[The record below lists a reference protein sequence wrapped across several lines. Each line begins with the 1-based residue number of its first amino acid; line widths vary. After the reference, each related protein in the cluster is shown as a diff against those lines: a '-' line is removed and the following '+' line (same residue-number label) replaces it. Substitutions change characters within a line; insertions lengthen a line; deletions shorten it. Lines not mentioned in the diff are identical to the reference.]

1 MTTSIHSI
9 LEEFREAATSNRD
22 LGDKFEKLFATYLV
36 TDPLYQDKF
45 SDVWLWNEWPDR
57 GNKPDVGIDLVA
69 KERYT
74 GGYCAIQCKF
84 YDPAHTL
91 QKADIDSFFT
101 ASGKAPFTSRIIIST
116 TDKWGKHAEEAL
128 ENQHVPVSRLRVQDL
143 ADSPIDWSVFSLRK
157 PTEIKLKT
165 KKKLRDH
172 QKKALKKTEDGF
184 KENDRGKLIMACGTG
199 KTFTALKI
207 TEKLVPKGGTA
218 LFLVPSISLLSQ
230 TLREWTAETEV
241 GMQSF
246 AVCSD
251 SKVGKKNENEDISTH
266 DLAFP
271 ATTDVQ
277 KLANQVLAFAGKRDL
292 TVIFSTYQSIEV
304 VAQAQKKGLPEFDL
318 IICDEAHRTTGVTLE
333 GDSESHFVKVHDQSF
348 IKGKKRLYMTATPR
362 IYSDSAVVQAQE
374 NDAEIISMNNEA
386 HFGPEF
392 HRLGFGEA
400 VGAGLLADYKVMVLA
415 VDEKYVS
422 KTFQSQIADENNE
435 ISLEDAVKITG
446 CWNGL
451 SKRIAKVEGST
462 ETDSEP
468 MRRAVAFSRSI
479 KDSKRLTSLFS
490 QIVDEYRETHED
502 EDGLLACQ
510 VDHVDGTFNALKR
523 NALLDWLK
531 EDTTSQGNVCRI
543 LSNARCLSEGVD
555 VPALDAVMFLN
566 PRNSVVDVVQ
576 SVGRVM
582 RTAPG
587 KKYGYIILPIGIPS
601 DMSPEEAL
609 KDNQKYKVVWQ
620 VLQALRAHDDRFNA
634 TVNQIELNKKRP
646 EQIQVIGVGGG
657 EGSEEGTAKR
667 EAGLT
672 SHQFAFDFPHIE
684 EWRDA
689 IYAKIVL
696 KCGDRRYWE
705 QWATDIAEIAERHI
719 TRIKAL
725 LDGANKSHKK
735 AFADFLSGLRDNLN
749 PQISQDDAIE
759 MLAQH
764 LITKPVFDALFEGYA
779 FTEKNPVSVAMQQ
792 MLDVLQ
798 EQAIGKEVETL
809 EKFYTSV
816 RTRVKGI
823 DNAKARQEVI
833 RELYEKFF
841 KTAFKAMADRLGI
854 VYTPVQIVD
863 FIIHS
868 ADLALRNEFG
878 VGLSDKGVHVIDP
891 FTGTGTFMV
900 RLLQSGLIKPK
911 DLAYKY
917 KNELHANEIVL
928 LAYYIAAINIEE
940 AFHGLTDGQY
950 VPFEGIVLTD
960 TFQMMEGKGTLNEV
974 MFPENNKRAARQ
986 NKTDIRVVIGNPPYS
1001 VGQDSHKDDE
1011 ANIDYPALDARIAAT
1026 YVAKSKATL
1035 KRNTYDSYT
1044 RAFRWASDRIKDKG
1058 IVCFVSNG
1066 SLVGKNSMDGIRKS
1080 LAEEFSTIYCFNL
1093 RGDQRTAGELSR
1105 KEGGKVFGAGSRASV
1120 AITLLVK
1127 NPEKKGPCQLF
1138 YRDIGDYLTQQQ
1150 KLQIVGDAQSIAG
1163 LEWTQITPNEH
1174 GDWVDQR
1181 DPSFDKF
1188 IPLGDKSSKTGKKV
1202 FSTYSLGLVTSRDVW
1217 AYNFSKE
1224 HVLNNMRRMTSF
1236 FNSEVKRYA
1245 KLNKGRSKKEMESVD
1260 AVIDRDPLKISWS
1273 RGLKAEVGKMREHTF
1288 DPGKLRTAMYRPFC
1302 KQWVYFDKTMNEMVL
1317 LMPKLFPKEGTKNLA
1332 ISIVG
1337 PGARQDFAALM
1348 TDTLPD
1354 LHLSPDG
1361 AQCFPLY
1368 YYEENESKNADMFD
1382 GEDDGLTRRD
1392 AIGDETLKDFQ
1403 THYGGK
1409 VTKED
1414 IFFYVYGVLHSPEYK
1429 QRFQTD
1435 LKKVLPRLPFARDF
1449 WAFSKAGRK
1458 LSDLHVGYEQCEP
1471 WPVQETAR
1479 LLDIDPKKDCRVTK
1493 MIFGKG
1499 KDKKADKTTIIVNS
1513 NITLGGIP
1521 LEAYQ
1526 YVVNGKPA
1534 IEWVMERYQVTR
1546 DKDSQIANDPNDWSD
1561 NPRYVI
1567 DLLKKVIRVSVETVK
1582 IVNELPPLDEH
1593 VEGDN
1598 EQSYEVSR
1606 SVEKLSKAATEAF
1619 YAKLPKWVAAQK
1631 ASHALKLHIGLKLGQ
1646 GDKFIEDFA
1655 KATPNPIE
1663 LDDGLLLAKPKDGKS
1678 YSVIAVFPSGSSRT
1692 IGEVKDG
1699 KIDLFGYW
1707 ALFDPDEEMA
1717 EESLGAELALN
1728 LNFVVVEVKNVLH

>member
-1 MTTSIHSI
+1 MTTIHSI

-22 LGDKFEKLFATYLV
+22 LGDKFERLIATYLV
-36 TDPLYQDKF
+36 TDPLYQDKY
-45 SDVWLWNEWPDR
+45 SDVWLWGEWPDR
-57 GNKPDVGIDLVA
+57 GNRPDVGIDLVA

-74 GGYCAIQCKF
+74 GDCCAIQCKF
-84 YDPAHTL
+84 YDPSHNL
-91 QKADIDSFFT
+91 QKSDIDSFFT
-101 ASGKAPFTSRIIIST
+101 ASGKAPFNSRMIVCT
-116 TDKWGKHAEEAL
+116 TDKWSKHAEEAL
-128 ENQHVPVSRLRVQDL
+128 ENQTIPVSRLRVQDL
-143 ADSPIDWSVFSLRK
+143 ADSPVDWSAFSLKK
-157 PTEIKLKT
+157 PTSIKLKA

-172 QKKALKKTEDGF
+172 QKLARTKVADGF
-184 KENDRGKLIMACGTG
+184 KTSDRGKLIMACGTG

-207 TEKLVPKGGTA
+207 TEQLVPKHGTA
-218 LFLVPSISLLSQ
+218 LFLVPSISLLAQ
-230 TLREWTAETEV
+230 TLREWTAEAEV
-241 GMQSF
+241 SMQSF

-251 SKVGKKNENEDISTH
+251 NKVGKKTDTEDISVH

-271 ATTDVQ
+271 ATTDAN
-277 KLANQVLAFAGKRDL
+277 KLANQVKAFLGKKDI
-292 TVIFSTYQSIEV
+292 TVIFSTYQSIEA
-304 VAQAQKKGLPEFDL
+304 VAAAQKKGLPEFDL
-318 IICDEAHRTTGVTLE
+318 IVCDEAHRTTGVTLDGE
-333 GDSESHFVKVHDQSF
+333 DDSHFVKVHEQTF

-362 IYSDSAVVQAQE
+362 IFSDGTKTQAQE
-374 NDAEIISMNNEA
+374 NDATLVSMDNEDY
-386 HFGPEF
+386 FGPEF

-422 KTFQSQIADENNE
+422 KAFQSQIADENSE
-435 ISLEDAVKITG
+435 ISLDDAVKITG

-451 SKRIAKVEGST
+451 SKRMAKTEEGA
-462 ETDSEP
+462 ENDSEP

-479 KDSKRLTSLFS
+479 KDSKRLTDLFS
-490 QIVDEYRETHED
+490 KIVDEYKTSHED
-502 EDGLLACQ
+502 EDGLLSCE
-510 VDHVDGTFNALKR
+510 VDHVDGTFNSLKR

-531 EDTTSQGNVCRI
+531 QDTTSNGNVCRI

-587 KKYGYIILPIGIPS
+587 KKYGYIILPIGIPA

-646 EQIQVIGVGGG
+646 ENIQVIGVGGG
-657 EGSEEGTAKR
+657 GDDEEGKPKKKDGPTA
-667 EAGLT
+667 
-672 SHQFAFDFPHIE
+672 HQYSFNFPHIE

-689 IYAKIVL
+689 IYAKIVV

-705 QWATDIAEIAERHI
+705 QWAADIAEIAERHI

-735 AFADFLSGLRDNLN
+735 AFNDFLSGLRDNLN
-749 PQISQDDAIE
+749 PQISQNDAIE

-764 LITKPVFDALFEGYA
+764 LITRPVFDALFEGYS

-792 MLDVLQ
+792 MLNVLQ
-798 EQAIGKEVETL
+798 EQAIGKEAETL

-833 RELYEKFF
+833 KELYEKFF

-854 VYTPVQIVD
+854 VYTPVPIVD

-868 ADLALRNEFG
+868 ADQALRKEFG

-911 DLAYKY
+911 DLAHKY
-917 KNELHANEIVL
+917 KHELHANELVL

-940 AFHGLTDGQY
+940 AFHGLTDGEY
-950 VPFEGIVLTD
+950 LPFEGIVLTD
-960 TFQMMEGKGTLNEV
+960 TFQMTEGKGTLNEV

-986 NKTDIRVVIGNPPYS
+986 NKTDIRVVVGNPPYS
-1001 VGQDSHKDDE
+1001 VGQDSQNDNDQ
-1011 ANIDYPALDARIAAT
+1011 NVDYPKLDQRIEFT
-1026 YVAKSKATL
+1026 YAAKSKAGL
-1035 KRNTYDSYT
+1035 KRNIYDSYI
-1044 RAFRWASDRIKDKG
+1044 RAFRWASDRVKDKG
-1058 IVCFVSNG
+1058 VVCFVSNG
-1066 SLVGKNSMDGIRKS
+1066 SIIGKNSMDGVRKA

-1093 RGDQRTAGELSR
+1093 RGDAHGSGEVR
-1105 KEGGKVFGAGSRASV
+1105 QKEKGNVFGAGSRTSV

-1127 NPEKKGPCQLF
+1127 NPDKKGPCQLF
-1138 YRDIGDYLTQQQ
+1138 YRDIGDYLTQEQ
-1150 KLQIVGDAQSIAG
+1150 KLQIITDAQSIEG
-1163 LEWTQITPNEH
+1163 LEWSQITPNEH
-1174 GDWVDQR
+1174 GDWIDQR
-1181 DPSFDKF
+1181 DPAFDKF
-1188 IPLGDKSSKTGKKV
+1188 IPLGDKSGTENKTF
-1202 FSTYSLGLVTSRDVW
+1202 FSTYSLGIGTSRDSW
-1217 AYNFSKE
+1217 SFNFSKSKLE
-1224 HVLNNMRRMTSF
+1224 VNMKRTVMFYNEQS
-1236 FNSEVKRYA
+1236 KRYK
-1245 KLNKGRSKKEMESVD
+1245 KLNESLAKNERTEVNDFVD
-1260 AVIDRDPLKISWS
+1260 NDPTKISWS
-1273 RGLKAEVGKMREHTF
+1273 VNLKTDIARFKQHEFKPESIVQ
-1288 DPGKLRTAMYRPFC
+1288 AMYRPFS
-1302 KQWVYFDKTMNEMVL
+1302 KQWAYFDRAFVERVL
-1317 LMPKLFPKEGTKNLA
+1317 LMPKVFPVTGQKNLA
-1332 ISIVG
+1332 ICIVG
-1337 PGARQDFAALM
+1337 PGARQDFAAFI

-1368 YYEENESKNADMFD
+1368 YYEEKQTKNADMFD
-1382 GEDDGLTRRD
+1382 GEAGGLTRRD
-1392 AIGDETLKDFQ
+1392 AITDDILKDFK
-1403 THYGGK
+1403 TRYGAK

-1435 LKKVLPRLPFARDF
+1435 LKKVLPRLPLAGDF
-1449 WAFSKAGRK
+1449 WAFSKAGKK

-1479 LLDIDPKKDCRVTK
+1479 LLDIDPKKDCRIQK
-1493 MIFGKG
+1493 MTFGKG
-1499 KDKKADKTTIIVNS
+1499 KDKKADKSTIIVNS

-1521 LEAYQ
+1521 LEAYE

-1534 IEWVMERYQVTR
+1534 IEWIVERYQITK
-1546 DKDSQIANDPNDWSD
+1546 DKDSQIANDPNDWSED
-1561 NPRYVI
+1561 PRYII
-1567 DLLKKVIRVSVETVK
+1567 DLIKKVVRVSMETMK
-1582 IVNELPPLDEH
+1582 IVKGLPAL
-1593 VEGDN
+1593 N
-1598 EQSYEVSR
+1598 EQV
-1606 SVEKLSKAATEAF
+1606 
-1619 YAKLPKWVAAQK
+1619 
-1631 ASHALKLHIGLKLGQ
+1631 
-1646 GDKFIEDFA
+1646 
-1655 KATPNPIE
+1655 
-1663 LDDGLLLAKPKDGKS
+1663 
-1678 YSVIAVFPSGSSRT
+1678 
-1692 IGEVKDG
+1692 
-1699 KIDLFGYW
+1699 
-1707 ALFDPDEEMA
+1707 
-1717 EESLGAELALN
+1717 
-1728 LNFVVVEVKNVLH
+1728 

>member
-1 MTTSIHSI
+1 MTTVHSI

-22 LGDKFEKLFATYLV
+22 LGDKFERLIATYLV

-45 SDVWLWNEWPDR
+45 SDVWLWGEWPAR
-57 GNKPDVGIDLVA
+57 GNRPDVGIDLVA
-69 KERYT
+69 KDRYT
-74 GGYCAIQCKF
+74 NDYCAIQCKF
-84 YDPAHTL
+84 YDPSHNL
-91 QKADIDSFFT
+91 QKSDIDSFFT
-101 ASGKAPFTSRIIIST
+101 ASGKAPFTSRMIVCT
-116 TDKWGKHAEEAL
+116 TDKWSKHAEEAL
-128 ENQHVPVSRLRVQDL
+128 ENQTIPVSRLRVQDL
-143 ADSPIDWSVFSLRK
+143 ADSPVDWSAFSLKR
-157 PTEIKLKT
+157 PTSIKLKA

-172 QKKALKKTEDGF
+172 QKLARSKVQEGF
-184 KENDRGKLIMACGTG
+184 KTSDRGKLIMACGTG

-207 TEKLVPKGGTA
+207 AEQLVPKNGTA

-230 TLREWTAETEV
+230 TLREWTAEAELS
-241 GMQSF
+241 MQSF

-251 SKVGKKNENEDISTH
+251 TKVGKKADTEDISVH

-271 ATTDVQ
+271 ATTDAN
-277 KLANQVLAFAGKRDL
+277 KLANLIKAFGGKRDI
-292 TVIFSTYQSIEV
+292 TVVFSTYQSIEA
-304 VAQAQKKGLPEFDL
+304 VAAAQKKGLPEFDL
-318 IICDEAHRTTGVTLE
+318 IICDEAHRTTGVTLD
-333 GDSESHFVKVHDQSF
+333 GDEDSHFVKVHEQTF

-362 IYSDSAVVQAQE
+362 IYSDGTKTQAQE
-374 NDAEIISMNNEA
+374 NDATLVSMDNEDY
-386 HFGPEF
+386 FGPEF

-422 KTFQSQIADENNE
+422 KAFQSQIADENNE
-435 ISLEDAVKITG
+435 ISLDDAVKITG

-451 SKRIAKVEGST
+451 SKRMAKTEEGS
-462 ETDSEP
+462 EHDPEP
-468 MRRAVAFSRSI
+468 MHRAVAFSRSI
-479 KDSKRLTSLFS
+479 KDSKRLTDLFCK
-490 QIVDEYRETHED
+490 IVDEYKSTHEE
-502 EDGLLACQ
+502 EDGLLSCE

-531 EDTTSQGNVCRI
+531 QDTSSQGNVCRI

-582 RTAPG
+582 RTAHG
-587 KKYGYIILPIGIPS
+587 KKYGYIILPIGIPA

-657 EGSEEGTAKR
+657 GDDEEGKPKKKDTP
-667 EAGLT
+667 T
-672 SHQFAFDFPHIE
+672 TTQYSFNFPNIE

-689 IYAKIVL
+689 IYAKIVV

-705 QWATDIAEIAERHI
+705 QWAADIAEIAERHI

-725 LDGANKSHKK
+725 LDGANKGHKK

-749 PQISQDDAIE
+749 PQISQNDAIE

-764 LITKPVFDALFEGYA
+764 LITRPVFDALFEGYS

-792 MLDVLQ
+792 MLNVLE
-798 EQAIGKEVETL
+798 EQAIGKEAETL

-833 RELYEKFF
+833 KELYEKFF

-868 ADLALRNEFG
+868 ADQALRKEFG

-911 DLAYKY
+911 DLAHKY
-917 KNELHANEIVL
+917 KHELHANEIVL

-940 AFHGLTDGQY
+940 AFHGLTNEDY
-950 VPFEGIVLTD
+950 LPFEGIVLTD
-960 TFQMMEGKGTLNEV
+960 TFQMTEGKGTLNEV

-986 NKTDIRVVIGNPPYS
+986 NKTDIRVVVGNPPYS
-1001 VGQDSHKDDE
+1001 VGQDSQNDGD
-1011 ANIDYPALDARIAAT
+1011 ANIDYPALDSRIAAT

-1035 KRNTYDSYT
+1035 KRNTYDSYA
-1044 RAFRWASDRIKDKG
+1044 RAFRWASDRVKDKG
-1058 IVCFVSNG
+1058 VICFVSNG

-1093 RGDQRTAGELSR
+1093 RGDAHGSGEVR
-1105 KEGGKVFGAGSRASV
+1105 QKEKGNVFGAGSRTSV

-1127 NPEKKGPCQLF
+1127 NPDKKGPCKLF
-1138 YRDIGDYLTQQQ
+1138 YRDIGDYLSQEQ
-1150 KLQIVGDAQSIAG
+1150 KLQIITEAQSIDG
-1163 LEWTQITPNEH
+1163 LEWKQITPNEH
-1174 GDWVDQR
+1174 GDWIDQR
-1181 DPSFDKF
+1181 DPAFDKF
-1188 IPLGDKSSKTGKKV
+1188 VALGDKSDKTAKTV
-1202 FSTYSLGLVTSRDVW
+1202 FETYSLGLVTSRDVW
-1217 AYNFSKE
+1217 AYNFSKK
-1224 HVLNNMRRMTSF
+1224 HVSNNMQKMTSF
-1236 FNSEVKRYA
+1236 FNSEVKKYA
-1245 KLNKGRSKKEMESVD
+1245 RQNKGRAKNKMDSVD
-1260 AVIDRDPLKISWS
+1260 EVIDRDPAKISWS
-1273 RGLKAEVGKMREHTF
+1273 RGLKSEVGKMREHTF
-1288 DPGKLRTAMYRPFC
+1288 DPSKIRTALYRPFC

-1317 LMPKLFPKEGTKNLA
+1317 LMPKLFPKEGSKNLA
-1332 ISIVG
+1332 ICIVG
-1337 PGARQDFAALM
+1337 PGARQDFAAFM
-1348 TDTLPD
+1348 TDTLAD

-1368 YYEENESKNADMFD
+1368 YYEEKESKNADMFD
-1382 GEDDGLTRRD
+1382 GEAAGSNRRD
-1392 AIGDETLKDFQ
+1392 AITDDILKDFR
-1403 THYGGK
+1403 TCYEAK
-1409 VTKED
+1409 LTKED

-1435 LKKVLPRLPFARDF
+1435 LKKVLPRLPFAGDF

-1458 LSDLHVGYEQCEP
+1458 LSDLHVGYEDAEP
-1471 WPVQETAR
+1471 WPIQETAR
-1479 LLDIDPKKDCRVTK
+1479 LLDIDPKKDCRVQK

-1499 KDKKADKTTIIVNS
+1499 KDKKADKSTIIVNS

-1521 LEAYQ
+1521 LEAYE

-1534 IEWVMERYQVTR
+1534 IEYVIERYQITK
-1546 DKDSQIANDPNDWSD
+1546 DKDSQIANDPNDWSE
-1561 NPRYVI
+1561 NPRYII
-1567 DLLKKVIRVSVETVK
+1567 DLIKKVVRVSMETMK
-1582 IVNELPPLDEH
+1582 IVNGLPAL
-1593 VEGDN
+1593 N
-1598 EQSYEVSR
+1598 EQV
-1606 SVEKLSKAATEAF
+1606 
-1619 YAKLPKWVAAQK
+1619 
-1631 ASHALKLHIGLKLGQ
+1631 
-1646 GDKFIEDFA
+1646 
-1655 KATPNPIE
+1655 
-1663 LDDGLLLAKPKDGKS
+1663 
-1678 YSVIAVFPSGSSRT
+1678 
-1692 IGEVKDG
+1692 
-1699 KIDLFGYW
+1699 
-1707 ALFDPDEEMA
+1707 
-1717 EESLGAELALN
+1717 
-1728 LNFVVVEVKNVLH
+1728 